1 MQIKYGSS
9 NYKKQTE
16 ENNTNINLKKKK
28 RKQKIIKSTLNR
40 KATPCVPKQLKH
52 KYNSKGELRQPIKKK
67 SIKHNKHTPKPQPI
81 KSTDDNNNNNNKHTF
96 SSLYSPNPTNNN
108 SNIKSD
114 SFLFDMAKTIH
125 PSILTVSEDDD
136 ASPSEDE
143 DEFNDQLSLMYHV
156 PDGILSSPKPIKTS
170 NNNNNSNDY
179 HYHRILK
186 PYPMNYS
193 TTPSPK
199 QNIQNIVSPNGFG
212 IDSPP
217 RKNQKNKS
225 NNIKS

>member
-1 MQIKYGSS
+1 
-9 NYKKQTE
+9 
-16 ENNTNINLKKKK
+16 
-28 RKQKIIKSTLNR
+28 
-40 KATPCVPKQLKH
+40 
-52 KYNSKGELRQPIKKK
+52 
-67 SIKHNKHTPKPQPI
+67 
-81 KSTDDNNNNNNKHTF
+81 
-96 SSLYSPNPTNNN
+96 
-108 SNIKSD
+108 
-114 SFLFDMAKTIH
+114 MAKAIH

-136 ASPSEDE
+136 VSPSEDEE

-156 PDGILSSPKPIKTS
+156 PDGILSSPKVNKTS
-170 NNNNNSNDY
+170 SNNNNNNNNSNDY

-212 IDSPP
+212 IDLQSLGYDVSPP

-225 NNIKS
+225 NNIKLPKQLEPQNSLYTSVFAHVIVYCSYT